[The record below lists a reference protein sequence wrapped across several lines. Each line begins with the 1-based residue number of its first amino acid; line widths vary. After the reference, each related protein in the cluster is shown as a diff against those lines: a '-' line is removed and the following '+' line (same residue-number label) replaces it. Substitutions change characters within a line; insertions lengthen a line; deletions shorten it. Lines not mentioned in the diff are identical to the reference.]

1 MARRGAGRD
10 KGRGGARHRRRKRSV
25 RSRAAAVAVVC
36 ARATP
41 QARESN
47 RTGDARYRCCRH
59 AFAATRSRTL
69 SSDSKARKQPH
80 ANAAV
85 AAISVAHEASEREK
99 KQRHHTNETATS
111 AASPLR
117 LARRPTRAQ
126 RLATINARAILGV
139 YRSPATVPR
148 ALYRSIPC
156 PVLLQARHRSII
168 VDFWFFSSILIS
180 LILCGICSLAR
191 LCVARWLAGDAMTDR
206 WQFSTEGLKANFC
219 PDCGSLLELPPA
231 IGNVRCTL
239 CPYTCNPE
247 GITCSLAPARWLA
260 LAHHRWPLRVEL
272 ETKVVVSR
280 MSMRAHNDR
289 KRKGVAKTEEK
300 RATVC
305 ASRRSLVCS
314 T

>member
-1 MARRGAGRD
+1 MP
-10 KGRGGARHRRRKRSV
+10 
-25 RSRAAAVAVVC
+25 RSR
-36 ARATP
+36 P
-41 QARESN
+41 SPPSLY
-47 RTGDARYRCCRH
+47 YRG
-59 AFAATRSRTL
+59 FLVS
-69 SSDSKARKQPH
+69 
-80 ANAAV
+80 
-85 AAISVAHEASEREK
+85 
-99 KQRHHTNETATS
+99 
-111 AASPLR
+111 
-117 LARRPTRAQ
+117 
-126 RLATINARAILGV
+126 
-139 YRSPATVPR
+139 
-148 ALYRSIPC
+148 
-156 PVLLQARHRSII
+156 LL
-168 VDFWFFSSILIS
+168 DLLIS

-191 LCVARWLAGDAMTDR
+191 LCGSLAGDAMTDR